1 MQEQKMRSVCLITGI
16 LLWILAATPAMSRDF
31 IVEFV
36 EENYRETQGEYSNFP
51 EIYHS
56 VQIKSDAGPK
66 LLVLTGDNREY
77 RRWIRQFIA
86 QDKTFIARIPE
97 AENDRFISS
106 KAFDI
111 DITRIHPFNGGK
123 WNPGRALLAQDEK
136 APVSG
141 AHMLH
146 GDRHILIIDKSTK
159 RSRLITSVINRM
171 GYTAMVSHD
180 GPQALQ
186 TFKIQ
191 PEKFMMIIANHD
203 TPGMPANELIG
214 KILRVDHQIP
224 ILLETGYNNPQVRK
238 KYVSEFSGAGTV
250 TVKAMVLEDLQNTI
264 KQLVR
269 DSGNAMEKQ
278 AVKADQ
284 GQAGNRG

>member
-1 MQEQKMRSVCLITGI
+1 MKSVSLIVGI
-16 LLWILAATPAMSRDF
+16 VLWLLAAAPAMSRDF

-36 EENYRETQGEYSNFP
+36 EENYKETEAEYSNYP
-51 EIYHS
+51 LIYHS

-66 LLVLTGDNREY
+66 LLILTGDNREY
-77 RRWIRQFIA
+77 RKWIRQFIA
-86 QDKTFIARIPE
+86 QDKTFIARVPD

-111 DITRIHPFNGGK
+111 DVTRIHPFNGQK
-123 WNPGRALLAQDEK
+123 WNPGRALLAEDEK
-136 APVSG
+136 EPLRG
-141 AHMLH
+141 AHMLN

-180 GPQALQ
+180 GPQALR

-191 PEKFMMIIANHD
+191 PEKFKMIIANHD
-203 TPGMPANELIG
+203 TPGMPADELIG
-214 KILRVDHQIP
+214 KILKVDHQIP
-224 ILLETGYNNPQVRK
+224 ILLETGYNNPKTRK

-250 TVKAMVLEDLQNTI
+250 TVTPVVLENLQNTI

-269 DSGNAMEKQ
+269 DDTGPGNGMGEQ
-278 AVKADQ
+278 ARKA
-284 GQAGNRG
+284 GPNPPGARG